1 MKQQMKSIL
10 ILAACSA
17 GGCTQP
23 LMPSSST
30 PLQEAVALPRGLELT
45 PCKVEDFEKKV
56 NDLLCGTYHVF
67 ENRQTRQGR
76 MLPLK
81 VILLPAREG
90 PSEGVV
96 YVFAGGPGEAGTEYA
111 QWLPLSWENKNHDVV
126 IVDPRGTGEGHRLDC
141 DFPKPANVQES
152 LMSRILFLE
161 SCHEQLS
168 RTADLT
174 QYSTAAAV
182 QDLDEVREALGHD
195 NIVVRGGSYGSR
207 AAIAYIKMFGEHVSR
222 AILTGVFPFE
232 NRASLDVMEDQRN
245 ALDAVFADCARDPEC
260 KVAYPD
266 PQQDMNV
273 VRQRLRQQPAKV
285 TAKNPDTGQSEVVE
299 YTDRMFGGAIVNRL
313 GSIEAGRTIPLI
325 LQRARAGDFAQLVQG
340 ASSPSS
346 PKMGPSGYAW
356 GLYHSVL
363 CTEDVARSSL
373 RDIERGSSR
382 AVASVEAAYERQIVC
397 KNWPKTNLPANYF
410 QPFRSTVP
418 TLLISGDLDPVTP
431 PKWAEV
437 ARRSLPNS
445 VHLIVPAAHSFP
457 RVACMGVIGQQFMRT
472 GDVKNLDS
480 SCISTMTR
488 PPFAMPK

>member
-1 MKQQMKSIL
+1 MNSMLSL
-10 ILAACSA
+10 GACA
-17 GGCTQP
+17 VAGCTQ
-23 LMPSSST
+23 LFMPSAAS
-30 PLQEAVALPRGLELT
+30 PLQESVAPARALELT
-45 PCKVEDFEKKV
+45 PCQVEDFEKKV
-56 NDLLCGTYHVF
+56 NDLRCGTYHVF
-67 ENRQTRQGR
+67 ENRKTQQGR

-152 LMSRILFLE
+152 LMSRIMFLE

-168 RTADLT
+168 KTADLS
-174 QYSTAAAV
+174 QYSTAASV
-182 QDLDEVREALGHD
+182 QDVDEVREALGHD
-195 NIVVRGGSYGSR
+195 KIIVRGGSYGSR

-245 ALDAVFADCARDPEC
+245 ALDAVFADCARDPVC
-260 KVAYPD
+260 KAAYPNS
-266 PQQDMNV
+266 QEDMNL
-273 VRQRLRQQPAKV
+273 VRQSLRQQPAKV
-285 TAKNPDTGQSEVVE
+285 TVKNPGTGQPEVVE
-299 YTDRMFGGAIVNRL
+299 YTDRMFAGAIVNRL
-313 GSIEAGRTIPLI
+313 GSIEAGRTIPLV
-325 LQRARAGDFAQLVQG
+325 LKRARAGDFSQLVG
-340 ASSPSS
+340 GSSSPST
-346 PKMGPSGYAW
+346 PKYGPKGYAW

-363 CTEDVARSSL
+363 CTEDVGRISL

-382 AVASVEAAYERQIVC
+382 AAASVEGAYERQIVC
-397 KNWPKTNLPANYF
+397 KNWPKTNLPADYF
-410 QPFRSTVP
+410 KPFRSTVP

-437 ARRSLPNS
+437 ARRSFPNS

-457 RVACMGVIGQQFMRT
+457 RVACMGAIGQQFMRT

-480 SCISTMTR
+480 SCIAKMTK